1 MRGDMDELSFLVW
14 LKDKAKPTQAAWAK
28 TINASPAYVSD
39 VLNGRR
45 EPGPKILEAVGF
57 HKVTAYRPISSKALP
72 KGETE

>member
-1 MRGDMDELSFLVW
+1 MDILLRLQSR
-14 LKDKAKPTQAAWAK
+14 AKPTQAAWAK
-28 TINASPAYVSD
+28 AQGISPAYVSD

-57 HKVTAYRPISSKALP
+57 HKVTAYRPIPSKALS